1 MMNVNDPDGHET
13 APYDS
18 GLDLDRVGFSV
29 VEQGIR
35 DLVKILWK
43 LGYKTICSCAGHEKA
58 LEPYPWI
65 AIPMESTGPRNQL
78 EKLFG
83 IVARFNISLGENG
96 ALPEALAAWILLPMN
111 TSYGFTVYLQ
121 PYDNNQRRDP
131 EKISQLRQVSQK
143 LALFIEQE
151 GADIFGADTQTRLRL
166 DRDI

>member
-1 MMNVNDPDGHET
+1 MNVHDPDGHET
-13 APYDS
+13 APYEA
-18 GLDLDRVGFSV
+18 GLNLDHVGFSV

-43 LGYKTICSCAGHEKA
+43 LGYKTICSCAGHERA

-65 AIPMESTGPRNQL
+65 AIPMEFTGLENQP
-78 EKLFG
+78 EKLFRT
-83 IVARFNISLGENG
+83 VARFNISLGENG
-96 ALPEALAAWILLPMN
+96 ALPEALEAWILLPMN
-111 TSYGFTVYLQ
+111 TPYGFTVYLQ

-131 EKISQLRQVSQK
+131 EKISQLRQASQK

-151 GADIFGADTQTRLRL
+151 GADIFGADARTPLRL